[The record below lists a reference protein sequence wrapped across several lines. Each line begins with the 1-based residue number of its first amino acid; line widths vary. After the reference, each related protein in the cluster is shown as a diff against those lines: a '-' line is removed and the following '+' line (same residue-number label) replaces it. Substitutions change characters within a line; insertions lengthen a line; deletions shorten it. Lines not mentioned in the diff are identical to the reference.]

1 MPQFITRNRQPGRE
15 MTSSREMISGHGMT
29 GTPARI
35 TVFVGAYG
43 SGKSEI
49 SVNFALWL
57 AQNIRQEGQR
67 VILCDLDMINP
78 YYRSADAR
86 ALLADNQIELVASMY
101 ANTNVDVPS
110 LPPQVFSVF
119 DNPDV
124 LAVLDIGGEDLGARV
139 VGSLRNRLAGED
151 FAINLVVNPYR
162 PMTGTPEGI
171 ARAAADIESA
181 TGLRLHGI
189 VDNAN
194 LLEVANWHLIEESY
208 PIVTAGARLAGLP
221 IVFAATMEEPEL
233 ADAADGTDGSDVS
246 MQADVRVD
254 DSIFVDLP
262 VLNLVRSIHYPTDR

>member
-1 MPQFITRNRQPGRE
+1 MPQLYFPSQQPGHE
-15 MTSSREMISGHGMT
+15 MTGQ
-29 GTPARI
+29 PARI
-35 TVFVGAYG
+35 TIFVGAYG
-43 SGKSEI
+43 SGKSEV

-57 AQNIRQEGQR
+57 ARTVRKDGQR

-151 FAINLVVNPYR
+151 FALNLVVNPYR

-171 ARAAADIESA
+171 AQAAAEIESA
-181 TGLRLHGI
+181 TGLRLHGV

-194 LLEVANWHLIEESY
+194 LLEVANRHLIEESY
-208 PIVTAGARLAGLP
+208 PIVTEGARLAGLP
-221 IVFAATMEEPEL
+221 VLFAATMEVPEV
-233 ADAADGTDGSDVS
+233 ADGTERSDVA
-246 MQADVRVD
+246 MQADVRLD
-254 DSIFVDLP
+254 DSILVALP

>member
-1 MPQFITRNRQPGRE
+1 MSQHFLVPQHFSPGQEPGRE
-15 MTSSREMISGHGMT
+15 MTGK
-29 GTPARI
+29 PARI
-35 TVFVGAYG
+35 TIFVGAYG

-57 AQNIRQEGQR
+57 TRNIRQDGQR

-86 ALLADNQIELVASMY
+86 TLLADNQIELVASMY

-119 DNPDV
+119 DNPNV

-151 FAINLVVNPYR
+151 FALNLVVNPYR

-171 ARAAADIESA
+171 AHAAAEIESA
-181 TGLRLHGI
+181 TGLRLHGV

-194 LLEVANWHLIEESY
+194 LLEIANWHLIEESY
-208 PIVTAGARLAGLP
+208 PIVTEGARLAGLP
-221 IVFAATMEEPEL
+221 VVFAATMEMPEVVDV
-233 ADAADGTDGSDVS
+233 AQSANAARSAGVASKPGGL
-246 MQADVRVD
+246 D
-254 DSIFVDLP
+254 DDRTVAALP
-262 VLNLVRSIHYPTDR
+262 VLNLVRSIHYPTDH